1 MEDKSTHCIHYVI
14 QILLQINSIIGHFSP
29 EVVTNEDFR
38 LKYLVIDLISGFDAQ
53 PIFGFRV
60 M

>member
-14 QILLQINSIIGHFSP
+14 QILLQTNSIIGHFSP
-29 EVVTNEDFR
+29 EVITNEDFR

-53 PIFGFRV
+53 PIFNF
-60 M
+60 